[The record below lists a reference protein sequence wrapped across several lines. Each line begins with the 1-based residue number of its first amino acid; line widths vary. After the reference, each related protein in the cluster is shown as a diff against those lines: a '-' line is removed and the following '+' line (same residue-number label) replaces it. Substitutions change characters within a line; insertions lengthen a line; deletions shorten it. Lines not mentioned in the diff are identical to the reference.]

1 MSKKTIDKDLQSI
14 KFNAFSLAPLILSFF
29 KDCRVS
35 NDNVLLAYIVLP
47 LIYSE
52 KWSSLNYRINT
63 NSNIENWIVQDKMPI
78 NGLIDR
84 MYFFM
89 DFTTTILQYC
99 FDRKWAVLDSNN
111 NVMVQNVQEWDKPTD
126 VTVKYA
132 SKINNLFQGMS
143 VAQIYSSLGIDKL
156 CLHV

>member
-29 KDCRVS
+29 KECQVS
-35 NDNVLLAYIVLP
+35 NDNVLLAYLVLP

-63 NSNIENWIVQDKMPI
+63 NSNIGNWIVQDKMPV
-78 NGLIDR
+78 NGLNER
-84 MYFFM
+84 MYFFQ

-99 FDRKWAVLDSNN
+99 FDRKWAVLDSYN
-111 NVMVQNVQEWDKPTD
+111 NVRVQNVQEWDKPTD
-126 VTVKYA
+126 ATLKYA

>member
-14 KFNAFSLAPLILSFF
+14 RFNAFSLAPLILSFF
-29 KDCRVS
+29 KECHVS
-35 NDNVLLAYIVLP
+35 KDNVLLAYLILP

-52 KWSSLNYRINT
+52 KWKNLDSRINM
-63 NSNIENWIVQDKMPI
+63 NSNIKNWIVQDKMPT
-78 NGLIDR
+78 NGLSDR
-84 MYFFM
+84 MYFFR

-99 FDRKWAVLDSNN
+99 FDRKWALLDDNN
-111 NVMVQNVQEWDKPTD
+111 NIAVQNISEWDDSTD
-126 VTVKYA
+126 TRNKYA

>member
-84 MYFFM
+84 MYFFV